1 MQWDSY
7 PAQEYNGRRY
17 GMKSE
22 SFGPYMNLPKQVGP
36 VFELAIGS
44 SSAPYELIESKG
56 WGLRD
61 PIEVSKDPWTYQDYI
76 QGSKAEFSIAKHGY
90 VVSHSGWFSDRSA
103 AYLASGR
110 PVILQETG
118 FSDWLNTGA
127 GVISFNTPD
136 QAIVAI
142 EEINRCYKF
151 HCEKALEIAREY
163 FDSRKVLTDLIERVM
178 N

>member
-1 MQWDSY
+1 
-7 PAQEYNGRRY
+7 
-17 GMKSE
+17 MKSE